1 MQSKYIWFFCIVVFG
16 KAKAVNNTFRIIY
29 QQSNIAMDVNI
40 GMYVVCTMLWAR

>member
-1 MQSKYIWFFCIVVFG
+1 MFG

-40 GMYVVCTMLWAR
+40 GMYCTMLCYGLGKESGGITI